1 MLGGEAIGEL
11 LVYRM
16 VVLWLL
22 ISTCLIYPAAQCY
35 LNSSVQSHLTNQDL
49 SNASNCARKEIL
61 GQTRTSASLAGFF
74 QRICHGEVVVGGG
87 GVVGD
92 VVVVVVEKR
101 KREQ

>member
-1 MLGGEAIGEL
+1 M
-11 LVYRM
+11 
-16 VVLWLL
+16 
-22 ISTCLIYPAAQCY
+22 CFIYPPAQCY

-87 GVVGD
+87 GGVVVD
-92 VVVVVVEKR
+92 VVVVEKR

>member
-1 MLGGEAIGEL
+1 M
-11 LVYRM
+11 
-16 VVLWLL
+16 
-22 ISTCLIYPAAQCY
+22 CLMYPAAQCY

-87 GVVGD
+87 GVD
-92 VVVVVVEKR
+92 VVVVEKR
-101 KREQ
+101 KRKSNDLNVTWPK

>member
-1 MLGGEAIGEL
+1 MCF
-11 LVYRM
+11 M
-16 VVLWLL
+16 
-22 ISTCLIYPAAQCY
+22 YPAAQCY

-74 QRICHGEVVVGGG
+74 QRICHGQVVVVGGG
-87 GVVGD
+87 GCGG
-92 VVVVVVEKR
+92 VVVVEVVVEKR